1 MKLALLAIIYFLK
14 LLTNT
19 AQVLYIHKF
28 SNLHVGYLSL
38 LGYDS
43 NKLHLFI
50 RVYTGIGD

>member
-14 LLTNT
+14 LLANT